1 MNAQINPVAHRPA
14 VDSVSVADA
23 LESARDAARYLDAL
37 NALGC
42 SATGSVQMLTL
53 HDVLAL
59 IGPAT
64 DMLNASLRDLSALL
78 DHEKRAP

>member
-1 MNAQINPVAHRPA
+1 MNAQFKRAAHRPT

-23 LESARDAARYLDAL
+23 LEAARDAARYLDAL
-37 NALGC
+37 NAMGC

-64 DMLNASLRDLSALL
+64 EMLNASLRELSVLL
-78 DHEKRAP
+78 EQGKGTP